1 MPYTSLTQA
10 RESVTNPL
18 VSNGSTILYGNSN
31 NLNTGTTFY
40 TDKAKTILAPAGNYV
55 VATNYKTYYVTLGS
69 NGMMTTSP
77 QELMQGT
84 DTNWVDDLIKN
95 GDANISNWISQGGT
109 SLVLNGMLL
118 TDNAWTTRPY
128 PGPKAWIIDV
138 GTISTSPI
146 TNIDLSDMKGY
157 DLRLITGE
165 YVNNSFVAN
174 DSFVNTT
181 SAIIHLAPDPNRASV
196 IGNMKYFFR
205 PDYWI
210 PTRTY
215 NQPSFYRRMPTIEP
229 ILKSN
234 GAEKMWIDM
243 AVPLQDV
250 INAVSHTVRQSTR
263 LLKGITQSEDVSTD
277 YGYTQVIPRN
287 KRLFF
292 DGDNAFR
299 TSVAKAWNVS
309 FFDVDMSDLWQNRVT
324 ALVEAHNVDEADR
337 STWRYIRN
345 GFNWSYSEVNPYS
358 WTWQWGSGT
367 ALGEFGLCSQFLG
380 YWDTSANINA
390 IHHEYDFEYLAS
402 SFDSEAAG
410 VAWNRILNDAKRK
423 ADELRAE
430 GIVPYVGSVNPQF
443 SAYGN
448 GIYQSRYVG
457 APGYGWES
465 MEPGNTITNTRLYSD
480 YNDYYINGT
489 ITYQQ
494 TAWYKA
500 WFKGSMQNFKYQYV
514 TNYQLKMNDE
524 FQMYSLVHNTD
535 ISRKAIDQ
543 IMGVGH
549 DRLVCA
555 YFWYKQEPIAGAD
568 FVYSRHEVNTNG
580 NLYFTDSN
588 RLEVCPSQMYNFG
601 IWSMAYA
608 DGLFMWWFG
617 TVGEEN
623 GAARAT
629 RESGNTRWGFIYG
642 ECNWVGKSS
651 LDWAY
656 VGYFHA
662 KQNDDI
668 ISANTQWLVPDLSI
682 GGGAWTTGT
691 ANYPVSLYNMAR
703 PLARYKLSADGTEAL
718 VLIYNGFG
726 NSYTKSTFTYRLP
739 AKNNYQFT
747 VDCWGNFT
755 TVIRLK
761 NL

>member
-1 MPYTSLTQA
+1 MSYTSLSEA
-10 RESVTNPL
+10 RASVTNPL
-18 VSNGSTILYGNSN
+18 VNNGSTILYGNSN
-31 NLNTGTTFY
+31 NLSTSTTFY
-40 TDKAKTILAPAGNYV
+40 IDEARTVLASAGNYV
-55 VATNYKTYYVTLGS
+55 IATNYKSYYVTLGS
-69 NGMMTTSP
+69 NGMMTGAA

-84 DTNWVDDLIKN
+84 DTSWVDDLIKDGN
-95 GDANISNWISQGGT
+95 GNISNQLSEGGT
-109 SLVLNGMLL
+109 ALVLNNLLL
-118 TDNAWTTRPY
+118 TDNAWTSRPY
-128 PGPKAWIIDV
+128 PGPKAWIIDT
-138 GTISTSPI
+138 GTISTSAI
-146 TNIDLSDMKGY
+146 TNIDLSEMKGY

-165 YVNNSFVAN
+165 YVNNKFVAN

-181 SAIIHLAPDPNRASV
+181 SAIVHLAPDPSRQSV

-210 PTRTY
+210 PTTTY
-215 NQPSFYRRMPTIEP
+215 NQPSYYRRMPTIEP
-229 ILKSN
+229 ILQPD
-234 GAEKMWIDM
+234 GGEKMWIDM
-243 AVPLQDV
+243 AVPLQDI
-250 INAVSHTVRQSTR
+250 INAGTHTVRQSTR
-263 LLKGITQSEDVSTD
+263 LLKGITQSEDVATAWN
-277 YGYTQVIPRN
+277 YTQVIPRN

-309 FFDVDMSDLWQNRVT
+309 FNDVTMDSVWQNKIT
-324 ALVEAHNVDEADR
+324 ALIEAHNVDEPDR

-345 GFNWSYSEVNPYS
+345 GYNWSYSEVNPYS
-358 WTWQWGSGT
+358 WTWQWGTGT
-367 ALGEFGLCSQFLG
+367 ALTEYGLPSQFLG
-380 YWDTSANINA
+380 YWNVDANINA
-390 IHHEYDFEYLAS
+390 IHHEYDFEYVAA

-410 VAWNRILNDAKRK
+410 VSWNKCLNNARGV
-423 ADELRAE
+423 ADYLRSE
-430 GIVPYVGSVNPQF
+430 GIAPYVGSVNPQF

-448 GIYQSRYVG
+448 GVYQSRYTG

-465 MEPGNTITNTRLYSD
+465 MEPGNSITSTKLYSD
-480 YNDYYINGT
+480 YNDYYVNGT
-489 ITYQQ
+489 IPYYDTGAYR
-494 TAWYKA
+494 A
-500 WFKGSMQNFKYQYV
+500 WFKGSMENFKYQYV
-514 TNYQLKMNDE
+514 TNYQLRMNDE

-535 ISRKAIDQ
+535 ITRKMIDQ
-543 IMGVGH
+543 IIGPGH
-549 DRLVCA
+549 DRLVCS

-568 FVYSRHEVNTNG
+568 FDYSRHEINTNG

-623 GAARAT
+623 GAARAS
-629 RESGNTRWGFIYG
+629 REAGETNWQFKYG

-668 ISANTQWLVPDLSI
+668 ISANTSWLVPDLSI
-682 GGGAWTTGT
+682 GGGSWTTGT
-691 ANYPVSLYNMAR
+691 ANYPVSLYNNSR
-703 PLARYKLSADGTEAL
+703 PIARYKLSADGTEAL
-718 VLIYNGFG
+718 VLIYNGFNNG
-726 NSYTKSTFTYRLP
+726 YTKSTFTFRLP
-739 AKNNYQFT
+739 AKSNYQFT
-747 VDCWGNFT
+747 VDVWGNYT